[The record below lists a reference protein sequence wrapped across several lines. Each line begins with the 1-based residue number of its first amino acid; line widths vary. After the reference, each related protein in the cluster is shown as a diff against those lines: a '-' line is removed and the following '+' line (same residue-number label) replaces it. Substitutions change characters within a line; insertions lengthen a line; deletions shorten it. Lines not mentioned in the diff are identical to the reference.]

1 MRKKGP
7 SKKPTAVMFE
17 DVMEEELQQS
27 LKRRRNDKA
36 LNTEKLIPIAC
47 SKKRKK

>member
-1 MRKKGP
+1 
-7 SKKPTAVMFE
+7 
-17 DVMEEELQQS
+17 MEEELQQS